1 MKQFSLETYDIEK
14 RFVELYTLG
23 HEGPVVEAP
32 FYLHALG
39 FDSEP
44 GQRGA
49 ELISAFN
56 KLAQADEE
64 LSRYALDLPNA
75 THFPDTIVLIDASND
90 RLPTGPESF
99 RVLQDEVTRLGV
111 NARCFLVNTRQ
122 ELMEAVEENPRSTL
136 VVSECVDS
144 KAYNTEVLEILEGM
158 GAVVLPGRV
167 TAPGAVFS
175 NKGTTYQMLQDA
187 GQEELL
193 ARYVPVPVSQM
204 STSQVVATILDNVDK
219 LSRQWNIRRFFVK
232 PVTGGSGVGG
242 FRISVTDKGYF
253 VPDLSKVTGEALEIH
268 PVPMD
273 VDPHDDQRLDELLW
287 IFTMFSADPYYRKQY
302 MWVDLETL
310 RNRYGTGDDREALR
324 QHLLKSETIHAA
336 RAEERSLDRANMHA
350 KLEAAIRQYEEHFS
364 IRYEPVFCEH
374 IDFGAWGL
382 RAHYRL
388 TNRSI
393 ELESIYARIFQLA
406 LTEEGVSYVGSDNI
420 SNKHTGVLE
429 AVRLTSIKEIMVNT
443 VGGHDAFMEI
453 LRKGGLA
460 SAALVATQKAE
471 LRQSIP
477 VRCQID
483 LAPIDAKMGEGN
495 ADTARGQAL
504 GTCWSDF
511 VANMREWFQDCLK
524 YYSLRQGG

>member
-1 MKQFSLETYDIEK
+1 MKHFPMETYNIEK

-23 HEGPVVEAP
+23 HKGPEVEAP
-32 FYLHALG
+32 FYRHALG

-44 GQRGA
+44 GKLGA

-56 KLAQADEE
+56 KLAQTDAE
-64 LSRYALDLPNA
+64 LSRYALNLPNA
-75 THFPDTIVLIDASND
+75 DHFPNTIVLIDASND

-99 RVLQDEVTRLGV
+99 RVLQDEIARLGIKV
-111 NARCFLVNTRQ
+111 RCVLVNTRP
-122 ELMEAVEENPRSTL
+122 ELMEAVAENPRTTL
-136 VVSECVDS
+136 VISECVDS
-144 KAYNTEVLEILEGM
+144 KAYNTEVLEVLEGM
-158 GAVVLPGRV
+158 GVVVLPGRV

-187 GQEELL
+187 GQAELL
-193 ARYVPVPVSQM
+193 ARYVPVPASQM
-204 STSQVVATILDNVDK
+204 NTSQVVAAILDRVDQ

-253 VPDLSKVTGEALEIH
+253 VPDLSKVTGEALEID

-273 VDPHDDQRLDELLW
+273 VDPHNDQRLDELLW
-287 IFTMFSADPYYRKQY
+287 IFTMFAADPYYRKQY

-310 RNRYGTGDDREALR
+310 KNRYGTGDDREALR
-324 QHLLKSETIHAA
+324 QHLLKSQTIHAA
-336 RAEERSLDRANMHA
+336 KAEERSLDRANMHA
-350 KLEAAIRQYEEHFS
+350 KLEAAIKQYEAHFS
-364 IRYEPVFCEH
+364 IRYDPVFCEH

-388 TNRSI
+388 TNRGI
-393 ELESIYARIFQLA
+393 QLESIYARIFQLA

-429 AVRLTSIKEIMVNT
+429 AVRLTPIKDIMVNT
-443 VGGHDAFMEI
+443 VGGADAFLEI

-460 SAALVATQKAE
+460 SAALVATQPAE
-471 LRQSIP
+471 LRRHIP

-524 YYSLRQGG
+524 YYSMHHKK